1 MDWGG
6 QRKEGVL
13 HPQGPNILLQI
24 GEKGLGGSCP
34 SHDQGG
40 KRTGM
45 VMVVAGCV
53 GGGGRRGGQEGN
65 DNSDNYGAA
74 LAMM

>member
-40 KRTGM
+40 KITVM
-45 VMVVAGCV
+45 VMVVGGC
-53 GGGGRRGGQEGN
+53 GGGEAGGAVRKVMTTVIIMG
-65 DNSDNYGAA
+65 
-74 LAMM
+74 LPW